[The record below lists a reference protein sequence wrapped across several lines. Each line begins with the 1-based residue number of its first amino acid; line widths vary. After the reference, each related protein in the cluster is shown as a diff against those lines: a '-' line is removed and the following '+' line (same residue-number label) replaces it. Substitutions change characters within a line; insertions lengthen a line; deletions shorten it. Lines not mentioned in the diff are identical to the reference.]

1 MKMVKEYE
9 IKEAKDLI
17 EILSPCLKQKKNG
30 RYDTTW
36 GDKTEVGLLR
46 TIKRIITLMEGK

>member
-1 MKMVKEYE
+1 MAKEYE
-9 IKEAKDLI
+9 IKEAKDLL

-46 TIKRIITLMEGK
+46 TIKRIITLMEEK